1 MSTTLDVQGP
11 APQAAPRLGPRLGII
26 DTDIHPYMKTPR
38 DLDPFLS
45 ARWRKY
51 LLEFDK
57 FVCGP
62 YATKGTYPRFS
73 PNTCR
78 RDAWPPGGGLPGSD
92 VAFMRAQHLDA
103 NDIAFGVLEPLLNA
117 NIARNLDAAAALCT
131 AMNDWQK
138 ETFCRPEPRLRASI
152 LVPQDDADAAVKE
165 IDRRAGDAAFAQIQ
179 LGSKTT
185 EPLGRRRYWPIFAA
199 AQANDLSIGLH
210 IGGTQSSAPSAG
222 GWPQFYME
230 DHHVLVHS
238 MQNQTASL
246 ILEGV
251 FEAFPRLKVVLIEGG
266 FAWGP
271 TLGWRLDNHWKKLRD
286 EVPLK
291 RPPSEYLRSNIWFA
305 TQPVEEPEN
314 PEDLRHVFDW
324 IGWDRIV
331 YSSDYPHW
339 DYDDPR
345 AAWRIKLSDRQ
356 ERMILRDNAMA
367 VYHFR

>member
-1 MSTTLDVQGP
+1 MSVTAEAIERP
-11 APQAAPRLGPRLGII
+11 AESTPRVGII

-38 DLDPFLS
+38 DLDPFLP

-51 LLEFDK
+51 LAEYDK

-62 YATKGTYPRFS
+62 YAARGTYPRFA

-92 VAFMRAQHLDA
+92 VEFMRKQHLDA
-103 NDIAFGVLEPLLNA
+103 NNVAFGVLEPLLNA
-117 NIARNLDAAAALCT
+117 NISRNLDAAAALCT
-131 AMNDWQK
+131 AMNEWQK
-138 ETFCRPEPRLRASI
+138 QAFYVPDPRLRASI
-152 LVPQDDADAAVKE
+152 LVPQDDAEASVKE
-165 IDRRAGDAAFAQIQ
+165 IETRVGDPAFCQIQ
-179 LGSKTT
+179 LGSKTS

-199 AQANDLSIGLH
+199 AQANGLSIGLH
-210 IGGTQSSAPSAG
+210 IGGTQSSAPSPS
-222 GWPQFYME
+222 GWPQFYIE
-230 DHHVLVHS
+230 DHHMLVHS
-238 MQNQTASL
+238 MQNQAASL

-266 FAWGP
+266 FHWGP
-271 TLGWRLDNHWKKLRD
+271 SLAWRLDAHWPKMRD
-286 EVPLK
+286 EAPLK
-291 RPPSEYLRSNIWFA
+291 RLPSEYMRENLWFA

-314 PEDLRHVFDW
+314 PEDLRHVFEW

-345 AAWRIKLSDRQ
+345 TAWRIKLSEQ
-356 ERMILRDNAMA
+356 EERMILRDNALA
-367 VYHFR
+367 VYSFR

>member
-1 MSTTLDVQGP
+1 MSMTAKVLDRRP
-11 APQAAPRLGPRLGII
+11 EAEARLGII

-38 DLDPFLS
+38 DLDPYLS

-51 LLEFDK
+51 LLKYDK

-62 YATKGTYPRFS
+62 YAARGTYPRFQ

-92 VAFMRAQHLDA
+92 VDFMREQHLDA
-103 NDIAFGVLEPLLNA
+103 NNIAFGVLEPLLNA
-117 NIARNLDAAAALCT
+117 NIARNHDAAGAFCT
-131 AMNDWQK
+131 AMNEWQK
-138 ETFCRPEPRLRASI
+138 QTFYVPEPRLRASV
-152 LVPQDDADAAVKE
+152 LVPQDDPAAAVKE
-165 IDRRAGDAAFAQIQ
+165 IESRAGDPAFAQIQ
-179 LGSKTT
+179 LGSKTS

-199 AQANDLSIGLH
+199 AQANGFSIGLH
-210 IGGTQSSAPSAG
+210 IGGTQNSAPSAG
-222 GWPQFYME
+222 GWPQFYIE
-230 DHHVLVHS
+230 DHHMLVHS

-251 FEAFPRLKVVLIEGG
+251 FEAFPKLKVVLIEGG

-271 TLGWRLDNHWKKLRD
+271 TLAWRLDTHWKKMRD
-286 EVPLK
+286 EVPQVK
-291 RPPSEYLRSNIWFA
+291 RPPSEYMRSYIWFA

-314 PEDLRHVFDW
+314 PEDLRQTFEW

-345 AAWRIKLSDRQ
+345 QAWRIKLSEAE
-356 ERMILRDNAMA
+356 ERMILRDNALQ
-367 VYHFR
+367 VYDFG

>member
-1 MSTTLDVQGP
+1 MSTTAEVLDRRPEAQT
-11 APQAAPRLGPRLGII
+11 RLGIV

-38 DLDPFLS
+38 DLDPYLS

-51 LLEFDK
+51 LLEYDK
-57 FVCGP
+57 FVRGV
-62 YATKGTYPRFS
+62 YAARGTYPRFQ

-103 NDIAFGVLEPLLNA
+103 NNVEFGVLEPLLNA
-117 NIARNLDAAAALCT
+117 NIARNHDAAAAFCA
-131 AMNDWQK
+131 AMNEWQK
-138 ETFCRPEPRLRASI
+138 QTFYVPEPRLRASV
-152 LVPQDDADAAVKE
+152 LVAQDDAPAAVKE
-165 IDRRAGDAAFAQIQ
+165 IERRAGDPAFAQIQ

-199 AQANDLSIGLH
+199 AVANGFSIGLH
-210 IGGTQSSAPSAG
+210 IGGTQSAPSAS
-222 GWPQFYME
+222 GWPQFYIE
-230 DHHVLVHS
+230 DHQMLVHS
-238 MQNQTASL
+238 MQTQTASL

-251 FEAFPRLKVVLIEGG
+251 FEAFPKLKVVLIEGG

-271 TLGWRLDNHWKKLRD
+271 TLAWRLDAHWKKMRD
-286 EVPLK
+286 EVPQVK
-291 RPPSEYLRSNIWFA
+291 RPPSEYMRSNIWFA

-314 PEDLRHVFDW
+314 PQDLRQTFEW
-324 IGWDRIV
+324 IGWDRMV

-345 AAWRIKLSDRQ
+345 QAWRINLSDAE
-356 ERMILRDNAMA
+356 ERMLLRDNALQ
-367 VYHFR
+367 VYHFG